1 MVLRFKATMELSSL
15 TASSTI
21 SRLGDFLRSRI
32 AVLKSFLSFP
42 FLQEHITHIERL
54 RLPDFGSSLAK
65 QVTLSSCTLRLW
77 NPCLTL

>member
-1 MVLRFKATMELSSL
+1 MVLRFRATMELSSL

-42 FLQEHITHIERL
+42 FLQKHIAHIERL
-54 RLPDFGSSLAK
+54 RSPEFGSSLAK
-65 QVTLSSCTLRLW
+65 QVTLSSYTLTLW
-77 NPCLTL
+77 NPCSTM

>member
-1 MVLRFKATMELSSL
+1 MPRGLHGVQRIGSATFSRTVSPRKSCNASMVLRFRATIELSSL

-42 FLQEHITHIERL
+42 FLQEYIAGIEE
-54 RLPDFGSSLAK
+54 
-65 QVTLSSCTLRLW
+65 
-77 NPCLTL
+77 